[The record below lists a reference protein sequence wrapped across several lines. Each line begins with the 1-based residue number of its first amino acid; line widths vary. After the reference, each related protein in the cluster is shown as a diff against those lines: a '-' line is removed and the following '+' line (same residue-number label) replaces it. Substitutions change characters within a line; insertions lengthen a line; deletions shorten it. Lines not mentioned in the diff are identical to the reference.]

1 MTISHPASRAIAGE
15 TPVSTALGAMWAL
28 LTVVIWSAWPS
39 YTPTEHYYDAVR
51 AGPRRVALCDW
62 RLLFLPG
69 FDTRRAPHIAARLA

>member
-39 YTPTEHYYDAVR
+39 YTRLSITTTLSAQDL
-51 AGPRRVALCDW
+51 VALRYAIGC
-62 RLLFLPG
+62 LLFLPVLIHG
-69 FDTRRAPHIAARLA
+69 AAPHTAARLA